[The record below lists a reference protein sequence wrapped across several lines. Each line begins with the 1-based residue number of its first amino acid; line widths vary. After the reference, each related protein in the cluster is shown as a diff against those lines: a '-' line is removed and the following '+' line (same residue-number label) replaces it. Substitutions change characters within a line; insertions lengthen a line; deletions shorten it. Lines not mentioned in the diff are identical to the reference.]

1 MSSAAP
7 NRSKISY
14 DVQARVFFRD
24 KWLCWLCGRPTVFAP
39 ALKLIKHF
47 IESRGYSRPTA
58 YWSLAYRRDA
68 SPLLDEMAAVVD
80 HVRAHA
86 AGGPTRENNLATA
99 CCRCNMRKSNEDQVN
114 FTTRNPKRRIK
125 ARYGEPEHWDG
136 FVSLFMVLARD
147 NQDVLTDS
155 ERSWYRSFEKFFA
168 ATANGQ
174 GVEPSNTPLHRPLK
188 SAAAE
193 R

>member
-7 NRSKISY
+7 KRPRIPY
-14 DVQARVFFRD
+14 DVQVKVFFRD
-24 KWLCWLCGRPTVFAP
+24 KWLCRLCGRPTVFAP
-39 ALKLIKHF
+39 AFKLIKHF
-47 IESRGYSRPTA
+47 VESKGHPRPTA
-58 YWSLAYRRDA
+58 YWSFAYRRDA

-86 AGGPTRENNLATA
+86 EGGPSREDNLATA
-99 CCRCNMRKSNEDQVN
+99 CCRCNMRKSTEDQIT

-147 NQDVLTDS
+147 NPDALTDS
-155 ERSWYRSFEKFFA
+155 ERSWCRSFEKFFA
-168 ATANGQ
+168 AAANKQ
-174 GVEPSNTPLHRPLK
+174 GVEPSNTPLQP
-188 SAAAE
+188 AAE
-193 R
+193 KRGG